1 MIQAEDDQPNLR
13 RATASDV
20 AKAAGVSKW
29 TVTRAF
35 TPGASIAPESRERVM
50 QAAQALDYRP
60 SLLARSLATNR
71 TNQVAV
77 LVDDFANPSK
87 LPFLAQLTETLQARG
102 MVTVLV
108 NINQHYDH
116 VNALMNVDQRQVDA
130 AILFGTDFKDMKLH
144 ETAARRPQ
152 LPLYV
157 LARDSTIES
166 IPSVSC
172 DSAIAMAEICAHLWA
187 RGYRRPGFMTGP
199 RTLSTALGRRRH
211 FVAEWAARGVTEV
224 PLLVSGSYDRH
235 AAIATLQAYL
245 TCTPAAERFDVLM
258 CENDALAMGAADLA
272 RSGFGLR
279 VPQDLAILGFDDYEQ
294 VSAPCYDLTSYRQPI
309 AAMVEALVQM
319 IEGKAPQQSLALPG
333 ELILRGST

>member
-1 MIQAEDDQPNLR
+1 MIHEDDSATR

-35 TPGASIAPESRERVM
+35 TPGASIAPDSRERVM
-50 QAAQALDYRP
+50 QAARALDYRP
-60 SLLARSLATNR
+60 SLLARSLATNK

-87 LPFLAQLTETLQARG
+87 LPFLAQLTHALQAEG
-102 MVTVLV
+102 MVMVLV
-108 NINQHYDH
+108 NINQHYTH
-116 VNALMNVDQRQVDA
+116 LNALTNVDQRQVDA
-130 AILFGTDFKDMKLH
+130 AILFGTDFKDMKLD
-144 ETAARRPQ
+144 EAGARRPA

-157 LARDSTIES
+157 LARDSMIDT

-172 DSAIAMAEICAHLWA
+172 DSAVAMAEICAHLWQ

-211 FVAEWAARGVTEV
+211 FVAEWAARGVTDV
-224 PLLVSGSYDRH
+224 PLLVTGSYDRE
-235 AAIATLQAYL
+235 AAIATLRDYL
-245 TCTPAAERFDVLM
+245 NQTPPEARVDVLM

-272 RSGFGLR
+272 RSHFGLR

-294 VSAPCYDLTSYRQPI
+294 VAAPCYDLTSYRQPI
-309 AAMVEALVQM
+309 AGMVDALIAMIQ
-319 IEGKAPQQSLALPG
+319 GKAPQQSLALRG